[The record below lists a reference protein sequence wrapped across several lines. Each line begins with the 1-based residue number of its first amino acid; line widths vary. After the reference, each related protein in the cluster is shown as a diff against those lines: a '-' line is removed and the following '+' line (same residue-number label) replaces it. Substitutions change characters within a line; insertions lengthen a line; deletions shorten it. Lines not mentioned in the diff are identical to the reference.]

1 MSCGRSAAA
10 TQAAVP
16 TVLRPAAA
24 VLAFEVDEDSTSLAD
39 YYKSLTFMQI
49 DIDLDPEQSMKTYWY
64 SLWHLCCAYRAL
76 TLMKQNCLSYLDAE
90 TRVLCQRPSS

>member
-24 VLAFEVDEDSTSLAD
+24 ALAFELDEDSASLAD
-39 YYKSLTFMQI
+39 YHKSLTFMQI
-49 DIDLDPEQSMKTYWY
+49 DIDLDPEQSMKTYCD

-76 TLMKQNCLSYLDAE
+76 ALMQQNCFSYLDAE
-90 TRVLCQRPSS
+90 TTVLCQRPSS